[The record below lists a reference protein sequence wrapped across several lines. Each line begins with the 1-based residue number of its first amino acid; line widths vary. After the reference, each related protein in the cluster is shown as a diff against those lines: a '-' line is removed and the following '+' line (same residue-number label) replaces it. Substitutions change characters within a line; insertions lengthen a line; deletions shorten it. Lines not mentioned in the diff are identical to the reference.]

1 MGRTQPIRVALS
13 GANRHDS
20 KMVYPMIDGL
30 NKKAIE
36 HFVGDKAYDTNAI
49 RFFLK
54 SEGISAEIPGKR
66 NRKIQPK
73 FDKTLYKW
81 RHHIENMFAKLK
93 ENRRLAMRVD
103 KLDVTFMGFIALA
116 LIKLMVC

>member
-1 MGRTQPIRVALS
+1 MGRSEVIRVGLS
-13 GANRHDS
+13 GAHRHDS
-20 KMVYPMIDGL
+20 KMVYPMIEGL

-49 RFFLK
+49 RLFLK
-54 SEGISAEIPGKR
+54 NENIRAEIPGKR
-66 NRKIQPK
+66 NRKVQPSY
-73 FDKTLYKW
+73 DKTLYRW
-81 RHHIENMFAKLK
+81 RHHIENMFAKIK

-103 KLDVTFMGFIALA
+103 KLDATFTGFIALA